1 MLQILCLPLID
12 TSDRKAP
19 NSIGGR
25 AMISGSPITPLGVL
39 VSGHHLFGRNNSTI
53 FGPAR
58 GHRVVATQV
67 AGTRAKRQRAS
78 INLHFFPD
86 SLLHPINFQAM
97 FVAAPGVGAA
107 MPIRSFVEPGA
118 FDPEAIAAMS
128 EALEAAL
135 KKLPDTGAPEVVRER
150 IATRIIAAAKL
161 GERDPARLL
170 EAALREPD

>member
-1 MLQILCLPLID
+1 M
-12 TSDRKAP
+12 
-19 NSIGGR
+19 
-25 AMISGSPITPLGVL
+25 
-39 VSGHHLFGRNNSTI
+39 

-58 GHRVVATQV
+58 GHRVVAMQV

-97 FVAAPGVGAA
+97 FVAAHGVGAA

-118 FDPEAIAAMS
+118 FDPEGIAAMS